1 MRSKS
6 KTDLLSIIKHA
17 KFSVAVTPD
26 KTGGGGAVSDVP
38 QFGAHDEDPVT

>member
-26 KTGGGGAVSDVP
+26 KTGGGAVSDVP

>member
-26 KTGGGGAVSDVP
+26 KTGGGGLSRTFPNLVL
-38 QFGAHDEDPVT
+38 TTKTR

>member
-26 KTGGGGAVSDVP
+26 KTGGGLSRTFPNLVL
-38 QFGAHDEDPVT
+38 TTKTR